1 MYKIVTICVGK
12 KPENQTK
19 GTQTRDKTRDNR
31 SSNRLLEAK
40 NQWIYDTYFKITV
53 SIHGLLA
60 CPEKQSEVQQV
71 EK

>member
-12 KPENQTK
+12 KPEKQTK

-31 SSNRLLEAK
+31 SSNRLVEAK
-40 NQWIYDTYFKITV
+40 SAYIDTYFKITV
-53 SIHGLLA
+53 SIHSLLA
-60 CPEKQSEVQQV
+60 CPEKQSEEQQV